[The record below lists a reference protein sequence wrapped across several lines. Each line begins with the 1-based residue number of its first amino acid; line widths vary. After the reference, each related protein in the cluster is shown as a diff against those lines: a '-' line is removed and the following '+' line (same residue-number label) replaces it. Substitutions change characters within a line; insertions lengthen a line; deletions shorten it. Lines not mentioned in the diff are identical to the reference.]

1 MLPRKRLPQRR
12 RKSHLKTKDSTVNI
26 EGLDP
31 TLKAA
36 LVEMEY
42 IYAKFHA
49 ELVITSGKD
58 GTHGNGSLHYEGKAE
73 DLRTWNVLDAL
84 VKQLKAHLGP
94 DYDVVLE
101 KDHIHVERDVKHDRL
116 VG

>member
-1 MLPRKRLPQRR
+1 MR
-12 RKSHLKTKDSTVNI
+12 TKDTSVNI

-31 TLKAA
+31 ILRAA
-36 LVEMEY
+36 LTEMEY
-42 IYAKFHA
+42 VYAKFHT

-58 GTHGNGSLHYEGKAE
+58 GTHNPGSLHAEGKAV
-73 DLRTWNVLDAL
+73 DLRTWNVLDSL

-94 DYDVVLE
+94 KYDVVLE
-101 KDHIHVERDVKHDRL
+101 KDHIHVELDPNHDRQ

>member
-1 MLPRKRLPQRR
+1 MKV
-12 RKSHLKTKDSTVNI
+12 KDDSVNI

-31 TLKAA
+31 ILRTALK
-36 LVEMEY
+36 EIEY
-42 IYAKFHA
+42 VYAKFHT

-58 GTHGNGSLHYEGKAE
+58 GIHGINSLHYEGKAV

-94 DYDVVLE
+94 DYDVILE
-101 KDHIHVERDVKHDRL
+101 KDHVHIEIDKNHDHK

>member
-1 MLPRKRLPQRR
+1 MKV
-12 RKSHLKTKDSTVNI
+12 KDSTVNI

-31 TLKAA
+31 ILKAA

-42 IYAKFHA
+42 IYAKFHT

-58 GTHGNGSLHYEGKAE
+58 GTHGNGSLHYEGKAV
-73 DLRTWNVLDAL
+73 DLRTWNVLDSL

-101 KDHIHVERDVKHDRL
+101 KDHIHIELDKDHNHV

>member
-1 MLPRKRLPQRR
+1 M
-12 RKSHLKTKDSTVNI
+12 KTKDSTVNI
-26 EGLDP
+26 EALDP
-31 TLKAA
+31 ILKAA
-36 LVEMEY
+36 LTEMEY
-42 IYAKFHA
+42 IYAKFHT

-58 GTHGNGSLHYEGKAE
+58 GTHGNNSLHYEGKAV

-101 KDHIHVERDVKHDRL
+101 KDHIHVELDPKHDRL

>member
-1 MLPRKRLPQRR
+1 M
-12 RKSHLKTKDSTVNI
+12 KTKDSTVNI

-31 TLKAA
+31 ILKAA

-42 IYAKFHA
+42 IYAKFHT

-58 GTHGNGSLHYEGKAE
+58 GTHGNGSLHYEGKAV
-73 DLRTWNVLDAL
+73 DLRTWNVLDSL

-101 KDHIHVERDVKHDRL
+101 KDHCHIEYDPKHNR
-116 VG
+116 VVTP

>member
-1 MLPRKRLPQRR
+1 MKV
-12 RKSHLKTKDSTVNI
+12 KDNTVNI

-31 TLKAA
+31 VLKAA

-42 IYAKFHA
+42 IYAKFHT
-49 ELVITSGKD
+49 ELVVTSGKD
-58 GTHGNGSLHYEGKAE
+58 GTHGKNSLHYEGKAV

-94 DYDVVLE
+94 NYDVVLE
-101 KDHIHVERDVKHDRL
+101 KDHIHIELDPKHDKV

>member
-1 MLPRKRLPQRR
+1 MKV
-12 RKSHLKTKDSTVNI
+12 KDSTVNI
-26 EGLDP
+26 ENLDP
-31 TLKAA
+31 ILKAA
-36 LVEMEY
+36 LTEMEY
-42 IYAKFHA
+42 IYAKFHT

-58 GTHGNGSLHYEGKAE
+58 GTHGNGSLHYEGKAV

-101 KDHIHVERDVKHDRL
+101 DTHLHVEYDPTHSRL
-116 VG
+116 VKP